1 MAQLFVPGNQGTPTT
16 LPGNVQ
22 NGPNRVLIEISDSSD
37 GSSPPQHA
45 ARPTNPNLRHQP
57 GPPNHSRAPREN
69 MVDLQS
75 SDSDDSDLPGLHPR
89 KRPKLGN
96 PPGLQVGARTDQPSL
111 PLAFGTDP
119 GHLQLAVRRSQNGR
133 MSQPPNSQTFDLP
146 HTRSFRSTVQLPPHD
161 SFEPPLPPPYYY
173 DTKLNIEMYRGPGF
187 EKFPVVLGS
196 VEGHREEVERWK
208 GKGNALGFAVGD
220 IIATPVPAADVYEA
234 RCIHRVTEVF
244 PDVQTAFVLEKIR
257 HPNTHA
263 DLVDADFNE
272 DTLPNYV
279 INQLLEMDSYPRAKT
294 SGRIEEQ
301 RSAVHEETGATVPYD
316 KGLLKDAAYAK
327 EAVRILAT
335 EFTHVPTHYINKVV
349 DKGKPLFDCYLDLR
363 QMEDDY
369 YKSPKRPYV
378 RTRQPRSNLE
388 KKYSRP
394 DFEVRDEVKFTQ
406 MVNEFQ
412 AAKQH
417 IVRQELKRVR
427 KKENDEAEALNL
439 ARHVAS
445 GSLVECQCCFDEEI
459 PLNRSVNC
467 ISEDQAHLFCFAC
480 VAQLADTQVG
490 MMRYEMLCMD
500 GSGCKAELSPEA
512 VARAVSL
519 RTFDKLALNQQQAE
533 IAAAGIE
540 GLEQCPYCDFKAI
553 CSPVEEDSVFNC
565 MNPDCGRSTCRRC
578 KEECHIPQ
586 SCAEAKKDKGLSARH
601 QIEEAR
607 TASILR
613 ICPKCSVPIIKEL
626 GCNKM
631 VCTKCRCLMCYV
643 CKKDITGGK
652 DGGYEHFNKPG
663 SKCKLH
669 DEHGVDRHEVEA
681 DEAEKEAIK
690 KAKAEDADLDESHLY
705 IDTGPGQK
713 KPKKANPAPQL
724 GIPPFPLG
732 GLGGHDAQ
740 AHLQHMRQMMHQ
752 HRVIMDQQ
760 AHLHANLQARA
771 QALDQ
776 AQMQQAQARAQ
787 ELATAVQPFNA
798 APLPQVNPR
807 AAQLVNAV
815 APPMVNPNPNYM
827 PAAVAQQRQQQPMN
841 AFRVIGPYRPQQ
853 PNNIRARD
861 AMFGGATAHP
871 NLGAQPQAFD
881 QPAPGR
887 NVEEW
892 LWHEDNDFPDID
904 PEDMALFFGEPAGG
918 EIPFQQGAW
927 RF

>member
-1 MAQLFVPGNQGTPTT
+1 M
-16 LPGNVQ
+16 LPDAVRK
-22 NGPNRVLIEISDSSD
+22 GPNRDFIEISDSSD

-45 ARPTNPNLRHQP
+45 ARPPKPRLRHQP
-57 GPPNHSRAPREN
+57 GPANQSRAAREN
-69 MVDLQS
+69 VVDLQS
-75 SDSDDSDLPGLHPR
+75 SDSDDSDIPNLHPR
-89 KRPKLGN
+89 KRPKLGI
-96 PPGLQVGARTDQPSL
+96 PHTLRVAAQTDRPSL
-111 PLAFGTDP
+111 PLALGGDP
-119 GHLQLAVRRSQNGR
+119 EGLKLAVRRSQNGT
-133 MSQPPNSQTFDLP
+133 MSQPPNSQTFELP
-146 HTRSFRSTVQLPPHD
+146 PSRSFRSTAQLPPSE

-173 DTKLNIEMYRGPGF
+173 DTKLDIEMYRGPGF

-196 VEGHREEVERWK
+196 VKGHREKVERWK
-208 GKGNALGFAVGD
+208 AKGKALGFAVGD
-220 IIATPVPAADVYEA
+220 GDASAVPAADIYESQ
-234 RCIHRVTEVF
+234 CIQRVMEVF
-244 PDVQTAFVLEKIR
+244 PDVQTSFMLEKIR
-257 HPNTHA
+257 HSNTHA
-263 DLVDADFNE
+263 DLVDPELNE
-272 DTLPNYV
+272 DTLPNYI
-279 INQLLEMDSYPRAKT
+279 INQLLEMESYPKAKPSDRT
-294 SGRIEEQ
+294 AEQ
-301 RSAVHEETGATVPYD
+301 PPAVHDETGATVPYD
-316 KGLLKDAAYAK
+316 KALLKDAAYAK

-335 EFTHVPTHYINKVV
+335 EFTHVPTHYINKTV
-349 DKGKPLFDCYLDLR
+349 DNGKSLFDCYLSLR
-363 QMEDDY
+363 RMEDDY
-369 YKSPKRPYV
+369 YKSSKRPYV

-388 KKYSRP
+388 KKYCRP
-394 DFEVRDEVKFTQ
+394 EYEVRDEAKYAQ

-417 IVRQELKRVR
+417 IVRQELETIK
-427 KKENDEAEALNL
+427 KKETDEAEALNM

-445 GSLVECQCCFDEEI
+445 GSLIECQCCFDEEI

-467 ISEDQAHLFCFAC
+467 VSEGQAHFFCFAC

-512 VARAVSL
+512 VARAISL
-519 RTFDKLALNQQQAE
+519 KTFDKLALNQQQAE
-533 IAAAGIE
+533 ITAAGIE

-578 KEECHIPQ
+578 KEECHVPQ
-586 SCAEAKKDKGLSARH
+586 SCEEAKKDKGLSARH

-631 VCTKCRCLMCYV
+631 VCTNCRCLMCYV

-669 DEHGVDRHEVEA
+669 DEHGVDRHELEA

-713 KPKKANPAPQL
+713 KPKKANPAPQVN
-724 GIPPFPLG
+724 IPPFPF
-732 GLGGHDAQ
+732 GGHDAQ
-740 AHLQHMRQMMHQ
+740 AHLLHMRQMMHQ
-752 HRVIMDQQ
+752 HRAIMDQQ

-771 QALDQ
+771 QAFRVQALDQ
-776 AQMQQAQARAQ
+776 AQAQLQQAQLQQAQVRAQ
-787 ELATAVQPFNA
+787 ERARA
-798 APLPQVNPR
+798 AQEFQAAALPQANPR
-807 AAQLVNAV
+807 AAQPLNA
-815 APPMVNPNPNYM
+815 AALHNLNPNPNYM
-827 PAAVAQQRQQQPMN
+827 PAVAQQPQQPRN
-841 AFRVIGPYRPQQ
+841 ALPVMEPYRPQQ
-853 PNNIRARD
+853 LNNIMVAARA
-861 AMFGGATAHP
+861 P
-871 NLGAQPQAFD
+871 NLAAQQQPLN
-881 QPAPGR
+881 QPAPVR

-892 LWHEDNDFPDID
+892 LWNDDNGIADID